1 MFKMKDGI
9 YYFISS
15 CLYYL
20 YKYIQHIQTS
30 DIAEKTDKSFSHE
43 GVIYPVGPGHIA
55 DSPLGYASDG
65 FDGWEVAEGESQNYS

>member
-43 GVIYPVGPGHIA
+43 GVILHVGPGHIA
-55 DSPLGYASDG
+55 DGPLGDG
-65 FDGWEVAEGESQNYS
+65 SLGLGG